1 MRVIAMTAMLF
12 ISMLVF
18 IAGGTQVHAQP
29 IKQATQSKQKHQTQK
44 VVIKPGDTLLK
55 IAKKHKTTYLRIFYA
70 NDSIKDPD
78 LIFSGQK
85 VRIPA
90 KGEKLSPRPIGEAE
104 TQTAVEPKHKR
115 SVHKKV
121 SAHKAKHVAKPHK
134 RHVAITYARSGGG
147 VWDRIAKCESGGNWS
162 TSTGNGY
169 YGGLQF
175 TVSSWRAV
183 GGKGMPN
190 HASKSEQIARAKI
203 LQSRQGWGAWPA
215 CTAKLGIR

>member
-18 IAGGTQVHAQP
+18 IAGGTNVHAQP
-29 IKQATQSKQKHQTQK
+29 IEQATQSKQKHQTKK
-44 VVIKPGDTLLK
+44 VVIRSGDTLLK
-55 IAKKHKTTYLRIFYA
+55 IAKRQKTTYLRIFYA

-85 VRIPA
+85 IRIPA
-90 KGEKLSPRPIGEAE
+90 KGEKLSPRPIGQAE
-104 TQTAVEPKHKR
+104 VQTAVEPKNKR
-115 SVHKKV
+115 SLHKKTSV
-121 SAHKAKHVAKPHK
+121 HTSRHTAKPHK
-134 RHVAITYARSGGG
+134 RHVAITYARNNGG
-147 VWDRIAKCESGGNWS
+147 VWDKIARCESGGNWS
-162 TSTGNGY
+162 ISTGNGF

-175 TVSSWRAV
+175 TASSWHAV
-183 GGKGMPN
+183 GGRGLPN